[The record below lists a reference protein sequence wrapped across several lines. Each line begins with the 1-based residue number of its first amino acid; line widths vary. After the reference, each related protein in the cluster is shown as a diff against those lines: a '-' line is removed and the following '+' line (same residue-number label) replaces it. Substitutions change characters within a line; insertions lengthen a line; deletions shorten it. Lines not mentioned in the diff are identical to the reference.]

1 VEVVTSAGFRPFVIE
16 DGIVGFLYSKMD
28 AVKTGDVLC
37 VLKGT
42 SRRVIIRLLEDD
54 GSVFMFIGYCVV
66 PEYRKWMYHEE
77 FPTANA
83 RTTLTI
89 V

>member
-42 SRRVIIRLLEDD
+42 SRRVIIRPLEDD
-54 GSVFMFIGYCVV
+54 GSVSMFIGYCVV
-66 PEYRKWMYHEE
+66 PEYRKWMYKSVLVLIRES
-77 FPTANA
+77 N
-83 RTTLTI
+83 
-89 V
+89 